1 MPKLDDKTVSS
12 LPELQ
17 RRELHR
23 VRYQQD
29 DYGVI
34 DEVVLPNRAIE
45 VRLDG
50 KKLGCIMLDGK
61 CVDFK
66 DERLPV

>member
-1 MPKLDDKTVSS
+1 MPKLEEKTVSS

-23 VRYQQD
+23 VRFEQD
-29 DYGVI
+29 DYGELT
-34 DEVVLPNRAIE
+34 EVVLPNGAIE
-45 VRLDG
+45 VLLDG

-61 CVDFK
+61 CIDFK